1 MRSTTRWGTVWLR
14 PRSSSLPAISPTTTR
29 KYWPR
34 GRKSSCCIAIW
45 TITPHSGSCAACRR
59 SSPASQLMNIPAERL
74 PDQLARGLAALYVVV
89 GDEPLAAQ
97 EAGDAIRT
105 AARAAGHTERTV
117 FTVQG
122 RTNWQGLFASG
133 DNFSLFG
140 ERRLTEIRIPS
151 GKPGVDGAKALE
163 AYAARLPADTLTL
176 ISLPGLDWKTMQ
188 SRWFAALANQGVVV
202 EARPIDRAA
211 LPGWIER
218 RLAKQGLR
226 AERAALEFLADQVE
240 GNLLAAQ
247 QEIDKLALLLPPG
260 SVTLADVE
268 HAVVDVSRLEAD
280 ALQDALYAGD
290 GARFAQVVTDL
301 RDAGEAV
308 PAILWQVSSAVGL
321 LVRLKLAVAQGDSVS
336 AVMKTLWGRD
346 KQRAPQIER
355 AVKRLSLTQVESSLA
370 DLALVDRQAKGLE
383 RVGDPWDTL
392 LRVGMTLA
400 APDPGRPRNRTR

>member
-1 MRSTTRWGTVWLR
+1 M
-14 PRSSSLPAISPTTTR
+14 
-29 KYWPR
+29 K
-34 GRKSSCCIAIW
+34 
-45 TITPHSGSCAACRR
+45 
-59 SSPASQLMNIPAERL
+59 IPAERL
-74 PDQLARGLAALYVVV
+74 PEQLTRGLAALYVVV

-97 EAGDAIRT
+97 EAGDAIRA
-105 AARAAGHTERTV
+105 AARAAGHSERSV
-117 FTVQG
+117 HTVQG
-122 RTNWQGLFASG
+122 RYNWQAIFASG

-163 AYAARLPADTLTL
+163 AYAASLPADTLTL
-176 ISLPGLDWKTMQ
+176 VSLPGLDWKAMQ
-188 SRWFAALANQGVVV
+188 SRWFAALAKQGVVV

-218 RLAKQGLR
+218 RLEKQGLH
-226 AERAALEFLADQVE
+226 ADRAALDFLADQVE

-260 SVTLADVE
+260 TVSLAEVE

-290 GARFAQVVTDL
+290 GARFAQIVVDL

-308 PAILWQVSSAVGL
+308 PAILWQVSSAVQL
-321 LVRLKLAVAQGDSVS
+321 LLRLKSALAQGESLPGL
-336 AVMKTLWGRD
+336 MRTLWGRD

-355 AVKRLSLTQVESSLA
+355 ALKRLSLAQIETALA
-370 DLALVDRQAKGLE
+370 DLALIDRQAKGLE
-383 RVGDPWDTL
+383 RVGDAWDTL
-392 LRVGMTLA
+392 LRVGLTLA
-400 APDPGRPRNRTR
+400 VPGSRGAKPGR

>member
-1 MRSTTRWGTVWLR
+1 
-14 PRSSSLPAISPTTTR
+14 
-29 KYWPR
+29 
-34 GRKSSCCIAIW
+34 
-45 TITPHSGSCAACRR
+45 
-59 SSPASQLMNIPAERL
+59 MNIPAERL

-97 EAGDAIRT
+97 EAGDAIRA
-105 AARAAGHTERTV
+105 AAREAGHSERSV

-122 RTNWQGLFASG
+122 RYNWQGIFASG

-163 AYAARLPADTLTL
+163 TYAARLPADTLTL

-188 SRWFAALANQGVVV
+188 SRWFAALAKNGVVV
-202 EARPIDRAA
+202 EARPVDRAA
-211 LPGWIER
+211 LPNWIDR
-218 RLAKQGLR
+218 RLARQGLR
-226 AERAALEFLADQVE
+226 ADRAALDFLADQVE

-247 QEIDKLALLLPPG
+247 QESDKLALLLPPG
-260 SVTLADVE
+260 AVTLADVE

-290 GARFAQVVTDL
+290 GARFAQVVIDL
-301 RDAGEAV
+301 RDSGEAV
-308 PAILWQVSSAVGL
+308 PAILWQVSSAVQL
-321 LVRLKLAVAQGDSVS
+321 LLRLKLALNQGDSLPGL
-336 AVMKTLWGRD
+336 MRTLWGRD
-346 KQRAPQIER
+346 KQRGPQIER
-355 AVKRLSLTQVESSLA
+355 ALKRLSLVQVETVLA
-370 DLALVDRQAKGLE
+370 DLALIDRQAKGLE

-400 APDPGRPRNRTR
+400 APDSGRPGNRTR

>member
-1 MRSTTRWGTVWLR
+1 LN
-14 PRSSSLPAISPTTTR
+14 IS
-29 KYWPR
+29 
-34 GRKSSCCIAIW
+34 AD
-45 TITPHSGSCAACRR
+45 
-59 SSPASQLMNIPAERL
+59 RL

-97 EAGDAIRT
+97 EAADAIRA
-105 AARAAGHTERTV
+105 AARAAGHSERTV
-117 FTVQG
+117 YTVQG
-122 RTNWQGLFASG
+122 RYNWQGIFASG
-133 DNFSLFG
+133 DNFSLFA

-163 AYAARLPADTLTL
+163 TYASRLPVDTLTL
-176 ISLPGLDWKTMQ
+176 ISLPGLEWKTQQ
-188 SRWFAALANQGVVV
+188 SRWFAALAKSGVVV
-202 EARPIDRAA
+202 EAKPIDRAA

-218 RLAKQGLR
+218 RLARQGLR

-268 HAVVDVSRLEAD
+268 HAVVDVSRREAD

-290 GARFAQVVTDL
+290 GVRFARTVTDL

-321 LVRLKLAVAQGDSVS
+321 LLRLKLAVAQGESLP
-336 AVMKTLWGRD
+336 AAMRTLWGRD

-355 AVKRLSLTQVESSLA
+355 ALKRLPLEKIECALA
-370 DLALVDRQAKGLE
+370 DLALIDRQAKGLE
-383 RVGDPWDTL
+383 RMGDPWDTL
-392 LRVGMTLA
+392 LRMGMTLA
-400 APDPGRPRNRTR
+400 QPAANGKR

>member
-1 MRSTTRWGTVWLR
+1 
-14 PRSSSLPAISPTTTR
+14 
-29 KYWPR
+29 
-34 GRKSSCCIAIW
+34 
-45 TITPHSGSCAACRR
+45 
-59 SSPASQLMNIPAERL
+59 MNIAADRL

-97 EAGDAIRT
+97 EAADAIRA
-105 AARAAGHTERTV
+105 AARAAGHSERNV
-117 FTVQG
+117 YTVQG
-122 RTNWQGLFASG
+122 RYNWQSIFAGG
-133 DNFSLFG
+133 DNFSLFA
-140 ERRLTEIRIPS
+140 ERRLTEIRVPS
-151 GKPGVDGAKALE
+151 GKPGIDGAKALE
-163 AYAARLPADTLTL
+163 AYAAKLPADTLTL
-176 ISLPGLDWKTMQ
+176 ISLPGLDWKAMK
-188 SRWFAALANQGVVV
+188 SRWFTTLAAAGVVV
-202 EARPIDRAA
+202 EARPPDRSH
-211 LPGWIER
+211 LPGWIDR

-260 SVTLADVE
+260 AVTLADVE

-290 GARFAQVVTDL
+290 GARFAQIVIDL

-308 PAILWQVSSAVGL
+308 PAILWQVTSAVGL
-321 LVRLKLAVAQGDSVS
+321 LLRLKLAIVQGDSLPGL
-336 AVMKTLWGRD
+336 MRTLWGRD

-355 AVKRLSLTQVESSLA
+355 ALKRLDLTRIEAALA

-392 LRVGMTLA
+392 LRMGLA
-400 APDPGRPRNRTR
+400 LAIPQPGNGER

>member
-1 MRSTTRWGTVWLR
+1 
-14 PRSSSLPAISPTTTR
+14 
-29 KYWPR
+29 
-34 GRKSSCCIAIW
+34 
-45 TITPHSGSCAACRR
+45 
-59 SSPASQLMNIPAERL
+59 MNIPAECL
-74 PDQLARGLAALYVVV
+74 PDQLARGMAALYVVV

-97 EAGDAIRT
+97 EAGDAIRA
-105 AARAAGHTERTV
+105 AARAAGHSERTV

-122 RTNWQGLFASG
+122 RYNWQAIFASG

-163 AYAARLPADTLTL
+163 TYAARLPADTLTL
-176 ISLPGLDWKTMQ
+176 VSLPALDWKTMQ
-188 SRWFAALANQGVVV
+188 SRWFAALASHGVVV
-202 EARPIDRAA
+202 EAKAVDRAA

-226 AERAALEFLADQVE
+226 AERAALEFLADRVE

-260 SVTLADVE
+260 AVTLADVE

-290 GARFAQVVTDL
+290 GARFAQVVADL
-301 RDAGEAV
+301 RDSGEAV
-308 PAILWQVSSAVGL
+308 PAILWQVSSAVQL
-321 LVRLKLAVAQGDSVS
+321 LLRLKLGIAQGEGLPGL
-336 AVMKTLWGRD
+336 MRTLWGRD

-355 AVKRLSLTQVESSLA
+355 AVKRLGLA
-370 DLALVDRQAKGLE
+370 QIETALSDLALIDRQAKGLE

-400 APDPGRPRNRTR
+400 AGPGNRTR

>member
-1 MRSTTRWGTVWLR
+1 L
-14 PRSSSLPAISPTTTR
+14 
-29 KYWPR
+29 
-34 GRKSSCCIAIW
+34 
-45 TITPHSGSCAACRR
+45 
-59 SSPASQLMNIPAERL
+59 NIPADRL
-74 PDQLARGLAALYVVV
+74 PDQLARGLATLYVVV

-97 EAGDAIRT
+97 EATDAIRA
-105 AARAAGHTERTV
+105 AARAAGHSERTV
-117 FTVQG
+117 HTVQG
-122 RTNWQGLFASG
+122 RYNWQAIFAAGDNLSLFA
-133 DNFSLFG
+133 

-176 ISLPGLDWKTMQ
+176 ISLPGLDWKAMQ

-290 GARFAQVVTDL
+290 GARFAQIVTDL

-308 PAILWQVSSAVGL
+308 PAILWQVTSAVGL
-321 LVRLKLAVAQGDSVS
+321 LLRLKLAVAQGDSLS
-336 AVMKTLWGRD
+336 AVMRTLWGRD

-355 AVKRLSLTQVESSLA
+355 AVKRLGLAQVETALA
-370 DLALVDRQAKGLE
+370 DLALIDRQAKGLE

-400 APDPGRPRNRTR
+400 GPDSGRPGNRTR

>member
-1 MRSTTRWGTVWLR
+1 
-14 PRSSSLPAISPTTTR
+14 
-29 KYWPR
+29 
-34 GRKSSCCIAIW
+34 
-45 TITPHSGSCAACRR
+45 
-59 SSPASQLMNIPAERL
+59 MNIPAERL
-74 PDQLARGLAALYVVV
+74 PEQLARGLSALYVVV

-97 EAGDAIRT
+97 EAADAIRG

-117 FTVQG
+117 HTVQG
-122 RTNWQGLFASG
+122 RYNWQGVATSG
-133 DNFSLFG
+133 DNLSLFA

-163 AYAARLPADTLTL
+163 AYASQLPADTLTL
-176 ISLPGLDWKTMQ
+176 ISLPGLEWKAMQ
-188 SRWFAALANQGVVV
+188 SRWFAALAKVGVVV
-202 EARPIDRAA
+202 EARPVDRAA
-211 LPGWIER
+211 LPGWIDR

-226 AERAALEFLADQVE
+226 ADREALAFLADQVE

-260 SVTLADVE
+260 NVTLADVE

-290 GARFAQVVTDL
+290 GARFAQIVIDL

-308 PAILWQVSSAVGL
+308 PAIQWQVSSAVQL
-321 LVRLKLAVAQGDSVS
+321 LLRLKSAVAQGDSLPG
-336 AVMKTLWGRD
+336 VMRTLWGRD

-355 AVKRLSLTQVESSLA
+355 ALKRLSLTQIEAALASLA
-370 DLALVDRQAKGLE
+370 LIDRQAKGLE

-392 LRVGMTLA
+392 LRMGLTLT
-400 APDPGRPRNRTR
+400 APNATPNRNRT

>member
-1 MRSTTRWGTVWLR
+1 
-14 PRSSSLPAISPTTTR
+14 
-29 KYWPR
+29 
-34 GRKSSCCIAIW
+34 
-45 TITPHSGSCAACRR
+45 
-59 SSPASQLMNIPAERL
+59 MNIPAERL

-97 EAGDAIRT
+97 EASDAIRA
-105 AARAAGHTERTV
+105 AARAAAHSERTI

-122 RTNWQGLFASG
+122 RYNWQSIFASG
-133 DNFSLFG
+133 DNLSLFA

-163 AYAARLPADTLTL
+163 TYAARLPADTLTL
-176 ISLPGLDWKTMQ
+176 INLPGLDWKAMK
-188 SRWFAALANQGVVV
+188 SRWFSALAAAGVVV
-202 EARPIDRAA
+202 EARPIERTQ
-211 LPGWIER
+211 LPAWIDR

-226 AERAALEFLADQVE
+226 ADRAALEFLADQVE

-247 QEIDKLALLLPPG
+247 QEIDKLALLLPAG
-260 SVTLADVE
+260 AVTLADVE

-301 RDAGEAV
+301 KDAGEAV
-308 PAILWQVSSAVGL
+308 PAILWQVSSAVQL
-321 LVRLKLAVAQGDSVS
+321 LLRLKLAVAQGDSLS
-336 AVMKTLWGRD
+336 GVMRTLWGRD

-355 AVKRLSLTQVESSLA
+355 ALKRLSLAQVETALA
-370 DLALVDRQAKGLE
+370 DLALTDRQAKGLE

-392 LRVGMTLA
+392 LRMGLTLA
-400 APDPGRPRNRTR
+400 IPRPSNGKR